1 MTSLW
6 MDVRYAVRMLAK
18 NPGFTL
24 IAILTMALGIGANT
38 ALFSVVNGVLLN
50 PLPYPHSNQLVAVA
64 ERFAPFPEA
73 SIAYPNFVD
82 WVRMNHTFQGLAA
95 YRETDFNLTGM
106 GDALRLRGIQVSAEF
121 FPLLGVKPA
130 LGRNFSSEDDQP
142 GAAPVA
148 MLSGRF
154 WKDKFGGSP
163 DVLGKVLNLDG
174 RGYTVVGVVPENF
187 YFCCESMNF
196 ELGDVYV
203 PIASSN
209 ASWLTQRDS
218 HPGIRAI
225 GRMKPGVTI
234 EQARADMSEVA
245 ADLARTYRQTNKGAT
260 VLLIPMQ
267 ERMVE
272 GIQSTLL
279 ILLAA
284 VGFVL
289 LIACANVANLL
300 LARSMGRAREF
311 AIRSVLGATQAR
323 VVRQL
328 LTESLVL
335 AISGGT
341 LGLIFADWGTQAAL
355 AVLPHALPRAN
366 DVRIDP
372 RVLLFT
378 LAVSVIAG
386 ILFGLAPALKTS
398 RPDLRETLKEGG
410 RGMSGT
416 RHRAQAVFV
425 VAELA
430 LAVVLLICAGLTVRS
445 LAHLWGFN
453 RGYNARNVLTFDL
466 AFPPSIAKKTP
477 DQVRATLQQLPESIA
492 RISGVEAASLTDA
505 SQPLASDWETGFWIE
520 GQPKPA
526 TAREMHQ
533 TLLYIVSPDY
543 LRVMGIPLV
552 SGRFFTADD
561 NAHSRRVGVID
572 QDFAREYFP
581 HQNPIGQSVELKIE
595 EDRYSPIEIVGV
607 AGHVE
612 QWGVDAKDRG
622 SVRVE
627 LYTLAPQIADT
638 WLGDAVKGAG
648 IVVRTQAPDYP
659 SVDAIRS
666 ALQQMNSEQA
676 AYDFEPMD
684 QVVAKS
690 LAARRFAMVLLGVF
704 AGVALILASIG
715 IYGVMSYA
723 ARQRTHEIGVRMA
736 LGAQRRDVLKLVL
749 SEAARV
755 TLAGVPMGLVAAALL
770 GGLIKSLLFGV
781 SATDPLTY
789 AAVALL
795 LSAVALLACYIP
807 ARRAAKVDPM
817 VALRYE

>member
-1 MTSLW
+1 
-6 MDVRYAVRMLAK
+6 
-18 NPGFTL
+18 
-24 IAILTMALGIGANT
+24 
-38 ALFSVVNGVLLN
+38 
-50 PLPYPHSNQLVAVA
+50 
-64 ERFAPFPEA
+64 
-73 SIAYPNFVD
+73 
-82 WVRMNHTFQGLAA
+82 
-95 YRETDFNLTGM
+95 
-106 GDALRLRGIQVSAEF
+106 
-121 FPLLGVKPA
+121 
-130 LGRNFSSEDDQP
+130 
-142 GAAPVA
+142 
-148 MLSGRF
+148 
-154 WKDKFGGSP
+154 
-163 DVLGKVLNLDG
+163 
-174 RGYTVVGVVPENF
+174 
-187 YFCCESMNF
+187 MNF

-225 GRMKPGVTI
+225 ARMKPGVTI
-234 EQARADMSEVA
+234 EQARANMSEVA
-245 ADLARTYRQTNKGAT
+245 ADLASTYRQTNKGAT

-311 AIRSVLGATQAR
+311 AIRSVLGATQTR

-355 AVLPHALPRAN
+355 TVLPHALPRAN

-398 RPDLRETLKEGG
+398 RWDLRETLQEGG

-445 LAHLWGFN
+445 LAHLWGAN
-453 RGYNARNVLTFDL
+453 RGYQARNVLTFDL
-466 AFPPSIAKKTP
+466 AFSPSIAKETP
-477 DQVRATLQQLPESIA
+477 DQVRATLQQLPENIA
-492 RISGVEAASLTDA
+492 RIPGVEAASLADA

-543 LRVMGIPLV
+543 LRVMGIPLL

-561 NAHSRRVGVID
+561 HADSRRVGVID

-581 HQNPIGQSVELKIE
+581 NQNPIGQSIELKVDE
-595 EDRYSPIEIVGV
+595 EHYSPIQIVGV

-627 LYTLAPQIADT
+627 VYTLAPQITDA
-638 WLGDAVKGAG
+638 WLGDAMKGAG
-648 IVVRTQAPDYP
+648 IVMRTQAPNYP
-659 SVDAIRS
+659 SADAIRS

-684 QVVAKS
+684 RVVAKS

-704 AGVALILASIG
+704 AAVALILASIG

-723 ARQRTHEIGVRMA
+723 ARQRTHEIGVRIA
-736 LGAQRRDVLKLVL
+736 LGAQRRDVLRLVL

-755 TLAGVPMGLVAAALL
+755 TLVGIPIGLVAAALL
-770 GGLIKSLLFGV
+770 AGLIKSLLFGV